1 MLRIGD
7 TIFSFD
13 ILEKKF
19 KCDLPRC
26 LGNCC
31 RYGDSG
37 APLSKEEVTILDEI
51 WPDIKPFLRSEG
63 IEVIENEGTSITDFE
78 NDNVTP
84 LIGNEECAY
93 ALLKDNIFMCG
104 IEKAWSEGRTSF
116 QKPVS
121 CHLFPARVKQY
132 SEFKTVN
139 YQELSICHAAVKLG
153 NSEGLYVY
161 EFLKAPLIRA
171 LGEETYYDLCIA
183 ATELRKKQNNR
194 LMDFVFFDFPGSW
207 EY

>member
-7 TIFSFD
+7 TIFSLD

-37 APLSKEEVTILDEI
+37 APLLKEEVNILDEI
-51 WPDIKPFLRSEG
+51 WPIVKPYLRPEG

-78 NDNVTP
+78 NEKVTP

-93 ALLKDNIFMCG
+93 AFLKDNIFMCG
-104 IEKAWSEGRTSF
+104 IEKAWSEGKVSF

-121 CHLFPARVKQY
+121 CHLFPTRTKQY
-132 SEFKTVN
+132 SGFKAVN
-139 YQELSICHAAVKLG
+139 YQELSICHAAVECG
-153 NSEGLYVY
+153 RSEGVYVY

-171 LGEETYYDLCIA
+171 FGEEIYNDLCIA
-183 ATELRKKQNNR
+183 AIELRRNPEKFNH
-194 LMDFVFFDFPGSW
+194 
-207 EY
+207 

>member
-37 APLSKEEVTILDEI
+37 APLSKEEVDILDEI
-51 WPDIKPFLRSEG
+51 WPDVKPYLRPEG

-78 NDNVTP
+78 NEKVTP

-93 ALLKDNIFMCG
+93 SFLKDNIFMCG
-104 IEKAWSEGRTSF
+104 IEKAWSEGKISF

-121 CHLFPARVKQY
+121 CHLFPARIKQY
-132 SEFKTVN
+132 SDFKAVN
-139 YQELSICHAAVKLG
+139 YQELSICHAAVEYG
-153 NSEGLYVY
+153 RSEGVYVY
-161 EFLKAPLIRA
+161 EFLKTPLIRA
-171 LGEETYYDLCIA
+171 FGEEIYNDLCIA
-183 ATELRKKQNNR
+183 ASELRKN
-194 LMDFVFFDFPGSW
+194 SW
-207 EY
+207 K